1 MPEAIS
7 RPRLPRRGGRRD
19 DGIVPRRCASYEIFP
34 YGRRGFNPH
43 LLEFSMRC
51 ESPERY
57 LRQAVLTGFGLGAR
71 SARPTFWKQVHFER
85 KSQGEIAEEGAV
97 SNRRRSSVRVVA
109 LHSLLKSSATGR
121 PRRPTRAAD
130 SALWRRVGL
139 RSAVRRVRRTARR
152 LLQERQ
158 IAVACID
165 SKSPGPRA
173 ERKSGA
179 ARRTAAGAHR
189 LVSAPAPK
197 RAPSKALA
205 HRRGQRISQ
214 TARRED
220 SEESHF
226 VDEFGVESAMG
237 SAVESRG
244 VLAPFSARLSVFGL
258 ADPCRRRVGEGIG
271 RRLVTGFSAP

>member
-109 LHSLLKSSATGR
+109 LLACCNCQRLAGRGARRGPRIRLFGGGSACAARCGGCGEPPGACSKSAKLLSLVSTANLPDRA
-121 PRRPTRAAD
+121 PR
-130 SALWRRVGL
+130 GK
-139 RSAVRRVRRTARR
+139 AVRRGEPP
-152 LLQERQ
+152 QER
-158 IAVACID
+158 IVWCRRPLPSGHRPKPSRID
-165 SKSPGPRA
+165 ADSESPRPRA
-173 ERKSGA
+173 ER
-179 ARRTAAGAHR
+179 T
-189 LVSAPAPK
+189 
-197 RAPSKALA
+197 
-205 HRRGQRISQ
+205 Q
-214 TARRED
+214 
-220 SEESHF
+220 
-226 VDEFGVESAMG
+226 
-237 SAVESRG
+237 
-244 VLAPFSARLSVFGL
+244 
-258 ADPCRRRVGEGIG
+258 RRVISWTSSASSRRWDRPSNPEGFWPPFRPG
-271 RRLVTGFSAP
+271 